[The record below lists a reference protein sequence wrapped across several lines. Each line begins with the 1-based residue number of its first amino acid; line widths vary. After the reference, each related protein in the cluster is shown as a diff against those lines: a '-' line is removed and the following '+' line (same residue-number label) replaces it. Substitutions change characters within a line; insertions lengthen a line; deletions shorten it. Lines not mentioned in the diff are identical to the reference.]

1 MEIKKNENLGVAATP
16 KPNNILDRYISLSKA
31 KKVREIEPNG
41 LDKIC
46 TDVITLAFIQSGNNA
61 AHPDDEK
68 ILRQLLYNDL
78 KNDFPGIT
86 GEEVAEAFRLG
97 SKGEYGKVF
106 GINSAAW
113 NDWLRGFLKDP
124 SRLLALKNIKEKP
137 TEPSDEEKRNH
148 IISGFNLI
156 NSMYLNFCAGVK
168 KPDLMKTSLD
178 IITQHPSIGFAFGVL
193 VKNEI
198 MKPGFDEELVRRA
211 GIFLMELQDEKVN
224 PADRIKRINA
234 TTKQITKEWESELNT
249 ACKMLRLIEA
259 FTAMHKQNY
268 DLLKILI
275 SKI

>member
-1 MEIKKNENLGVAATP
+1 MEIKKIENLGVAVIPA
-16 KPNNILDRYISLSKA
+16 PNNILERYVSLSQS
-31 KKVREIEPNG
+31 KKVREIAPND
-41 LDKIC
+41 LEKIC
-46 TDVITLAFIQSGNNA
+46 TDVISLAYIQSGNNA
-61 AHPDDEK
+61 AHPDDERL
-68 ILRQLLYNDL
+68 LRQLLYNDL
-78 KNDFPGIT
+78 KNDFPSMT
-86 GEEVAEAFRLG
+86 GEEVIEAFRLG

-137 TEPSDEEKRNH
+137 IEPSEEEKRNH

-156 NSMYLNFCAGVK
+156 NSMYLSFCVGLK

-178 IITQHPSIGFAFGVL
+178 TITQHPSIGFAFGIL

-211 GIFLMELQDEKVN
+211 GIFLMELQDEKEN
-224 PADRIKRINA
+224 PADRIKRINT

-268 DLLKILI
+268 DLLKTLI
-275 SKI
+275 SKT